1 MIAAVRRTAGAAV
14 LLALVVLSACGD
26 GEAKPRASGSSCPTP
41 VVPVVV
47 TVDQWGDIV
56 QQLVGDC
63 GAVTT
68 ILQSSSVDPHDYEPA
83 PADYAAFSSAEL
95 VVQNG
100 LDYDAWADQAV
111 EAMSRAPAVIDAGDV
126 VGLREGA
133 NPHLW
138 YGPAYVDQVA
148 TAVTAELGRLRPAA
162 SAYFDERHAAWEV
175 SLQPY
180 EAAIARVK
188 REAGRATYGATESV
202 FAYMA
207 DALGLVDVTPAG
219 YRNAVANESEPGPAD
234 VHAFLESIDGRRLDV
249 LVNNTQTEGPAPEQL
264 RAAAEHHRVPVV
276 DVTETV
282 APGAAGFVD
291 WQVGQLTALAEA
303 LGR

>member
-188 REAGRATYGATESV
+188 REAGRPCRR
-202 FAYMA
+202 
-207 DALGLVDVTPAG
+207 TPTP
-219 YRNAVANESEPGPAD
+219 S
-234 VHAFLESIDGRRLDV
+234 RRRSPDR
-249 LVNNTQTEGPAPEQL
+249 P
-264 RAAAEHHRVPVV
+264 RA
-276 DVTETV
+276 
-282 APGAAGFVD
+282 
-291 WQVGQLTALAEA
+291 
-303 LGR
+303 